1 MYQKTLTMPDL
12 IKPSPQQ
19 TIKKS
24 GPCKSSEKKTTKSPV
39 PHKRFEKKVQ
49 MHQKNLKALLPRKAS
64 TRKTT

>member
-1 MYQKTLTMPDL
+1 MYQQTLRMPDL

-24 GPCKSSEKKTTKSPV
+24 GPCKSFEKKTTKSLG

-49 MHQKNLKALLPRKAS
+49 MHQKNLKAPLPRKAL